1 MRRLSFGS
9 NSAVF
14 VLFFG
19 VALIE
24 AIRHGDWMIAAI
36 FLALGILSMR
46 GDATKETAS

>member
-1 MRRLSFGS
+1 MRAVRFGS

-24 AIRHGDWMIAAI
+24 AIRHEDWVFAVI
-36 FLALGILSMR
+36 FLALGMLSMR
-46 GDATKETAS
+46 GDAKQATTP